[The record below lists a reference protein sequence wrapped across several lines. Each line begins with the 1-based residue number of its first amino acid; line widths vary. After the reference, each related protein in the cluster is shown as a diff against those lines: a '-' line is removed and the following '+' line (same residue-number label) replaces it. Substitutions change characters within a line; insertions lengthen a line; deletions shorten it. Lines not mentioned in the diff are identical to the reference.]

1 MAKEERPK
9 KKQVF
14 FIFFKLLLWCVG
26 GIFIELILSIHLIG
40 SRD

>member
-9 KKQVF
+9 KNQVF
-14 FIFFKLLLWCVG
+14 FIFLNYYYGVWG